1 MKVCTDS
8 CVFGAYMA
16 QKITDGAINPK
27 KILDIGAGTGLLS
40 LMLAQKT
47 TANIESVEIEENA
60 FLQSSE
66 NYLASPWNDR
76 LQVFHRDIKTL
87 ESSFKY
93 DLIISN
99 PPFFENDLKPGQKN
113 KIIAKHDESLDLTE
127 LMTAIKIHLTAEG
140 KFALMLPYFRLEYF
154 KSLAERNC
162 FFIEE
167 ELLLRHSN
175 SHTPFRGIFL
185 AGQTK
190 TSLKTTELIIRNKEG
205 GYTDPFINLLKDY
218 YL

>member
-47 TANIESVEIEENA
+47 TANIEAVEIEENA
-60 FLQSSE
+60 FLQSNE
-66 NYLASPWNDR
+66 NFLASPWNAR

-99 PPFFENDLKPGQKN
+99 PPFFENDLKPGKKN
-113 KIIAKHDESLDLTE
+113 KIIAKHDESLDLAE
-127 LMTAIKIHLTAEG
+127 LMAAIKIHLTTEG

-154 KSLAERNC
+154 KTLAEQNC

-190 TSLKTTELIIRNKEG
+190 TSLKTTELIIRNNDG
-205 GYTDPFINLLKDY
+205 GYTDLFIKLLKDY